1 MGHQLWT
8 SRITGYRRRGTR
20 LDDLR
25 SFLGGRGVTQT
36 ILEPLQSI
44 PIDGLASEFKEILD
58 TRGFDVAGVKQFE
71 DGPVLGF
78 VFKEEMQSGRIRDC
92 LKPINAEDLI
102 SDATQLADLFTV
114 LRKKER
120 AFVLIGPS
128 VRGIV
133 TRSDLNKP
141 PVRIYLF
148 GLISLL
154 EMHMQFWVNFAYP
167 AESWKE
173 QFSGNRLA
181 AAKELQDERRKRD
194 EAVTLLDCTQFCDK
208 ASLLVGKLD
217 LITKLNLA
225 SKNKARSFF
234 GRAERHRNDLAHSQL
249 DLAHGTSWELIIE
262 LVEKIENAV
271 RHSDEAIER
280 EVSPLRGGQND
291 LWAGRGEGR

>member
-1 MGHQLWT
+1 M
-8 SRITGYRRRGTR
+8 SV
-20 LDDLR
+20 
-25 SFLGGRGVTQT
+25 LGGGAVTQT
-36 ILEPLQSI
+36 ILEPLQSV
-44 PIDGLASEFKEILD
+44 PIDGPASEFKRILD
-58 TRGFDVAGVKQFE
+58 ERGFDGAGVKQSE

-78 VFKEEMQSGRIRDC
+78 VVKEELQSGCIGDH

-102 SDATQLADLFTV
+102 SEATQITDLFAV

-120 AFVLIGPS
+120 AFVLVGPS

-154 EMHMQFWVNFAYP
+154 EMHMQFWVNDAYGE
-167 AESWKE
+167 ESWKLKLKDD
-173 QFSGNRLA
+173 RLA
-181 AAKELQDERRKRD
+181 EAEKLQKERRHRD
-194 EAVTLLDCTQFCDK
+194 DAVKLVDCLQFCDK
-208 ASLLVGKLD
+208 TSLLVAEAA

-249 DLAHGTSWELIIE
+249 DLAHGTSWEAIIE
-262 LVEKIENAV
+262 LVEKIENVV
-271 RHSDEAIER
+271 RRSDEAIEQ
-280 EVSPLRGGQND
+280 EVSPLRGGQNH
-291 LWAGRGEGR
+291 LWAD